1 MPLSP
6 QRVPERVWERALL
19 QFAPDDLAEAFAASR
34 SVTVP
39 TQLRARLKADGR
51 DLVGQFRALAPAR
64 PPVRVQLWSVR
75 RVLVTVGVLLGAALG
90 VAWLLS
96 YARVADL
103 L

>member
-1 MPLSP
+1 ML
-6 QRVPERVWERALL
+6 VPAL
-19 QFAPDDLAEAFAASR
+19 R
-34 SVTVP
+34 
-39 TQLRARLKADGR
+39 RRDGDR
-51 DLVGQFRALAPAR
+51 TPVCRYSAQPAR

-90 VAWLLS
+90 VAGLLS